1 MSLSTVQTVHCPNC
15 GSLAQKCFYENKD
28 TNCPNNQSIH
38 VECPVCDYYVLM
50 CSFNANI
57 LEAYAP
63 GTSVKSLS
71 QKSNF
76 GLKKSDEYLKLS
88 KILTI
93 R

>member
-1 MSLSTVQTVHCPNC
+1 
-15 GSLAQKCFYENKD
+15 
-28 TNCPNNQSIH
+28 
-38 VECPVCDYYVLM
+38 M